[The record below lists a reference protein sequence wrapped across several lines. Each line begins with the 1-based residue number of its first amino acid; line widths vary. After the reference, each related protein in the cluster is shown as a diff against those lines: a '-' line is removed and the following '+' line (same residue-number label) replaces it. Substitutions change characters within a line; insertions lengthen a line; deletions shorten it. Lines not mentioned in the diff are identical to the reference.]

1 MAQKHL
7 KGIAVVGKAVTGIN
21 ELQLRT
27 RIIDE
32 HYLRREISREAALRR
47 DQPDLWRRLEA
58 SRKESNRAKSE
69 LNRKLR
75 AAGCEPVQGELS
87 LTQKMK
93 KLQQVEARNRA
104 ETANVQRSKQ

>member
-1 MAQKHL
+1 MTKKHL
-7 KGIAVVGKAVTGIN
+7 NGVAASEKRTGIN
-21 ELQLRT
+21 ELLLRT

-58 SRKESNRAKSE
+58 ERTEGNRANSV

-75 AAGCEPVQGELS
+75 AAGCEPVESELS

-93 KLQQVEARNRA
+93 KLRLLEARNRA
-104 ETANVQRSKQ
+104 ETANVQRSKR